1 MLTLRRPTLCIA
13 LAAIVARRPLVYA
26 ADVTDPP
33 EFDPRA
39 PLPRGHVPTLRSS
52 RKSFR
57 QWLSE
62 PGAKLAVAISFGFF
76 LVVYGFCLFSATML
90 AHYAGVESLGG
101 LALLSLVMF
110 GILLLLW
117 AILAGAPKLLSG
129 EGGIL
134 DLLFGGLIRKPG
146 VAPELDDAPARLARK
161 RGAPKEAI
169 RLYRGWIAELPHRLD
184 LRFHVADIQHHDL
197 GDLDGALRGYRD
209 FLTRVRTG
217 GRPSP
222 EERELIGLAE
232 AFIAD
237 IERDRKDPSA
247 PRIIQL

>member
-33 EFDPRA
+33 EFDP
-39 PLPRGHVPTLRSS
+39 HVPTLRSS

-117 AILAGAPKLLSG
+117 AILAGAPKLLRG

-134 DLLFGGLIRKPG
+134 DLLVGGLIRKPG

-184 LRFHVADIQHHDL
+184 LRFHVADIQQRDL

-209 FLTRVRTG
+209 FLTRVR